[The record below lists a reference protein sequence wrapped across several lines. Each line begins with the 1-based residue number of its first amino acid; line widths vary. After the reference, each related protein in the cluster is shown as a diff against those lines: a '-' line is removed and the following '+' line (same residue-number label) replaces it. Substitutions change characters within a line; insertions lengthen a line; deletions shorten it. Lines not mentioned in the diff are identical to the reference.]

1 MTKLA
6 LITAAAIA
14 ATSITTDVDARAK
27 TTAARVVATHTLGL
41 AGAQAAID
49 AVMTEA
55 KRLGTT
61 GVVAVVDAGG
71 NPIALARIDGTFAAG
86 ARISTGKA
94 RTAVMFA
101 KPTRFFEELIKKG
114 RTPMVALDDFT
125 PLQGGLPIVIDG
137 EVVGGIGVSGAA
149 SAQQD
154 EDLAMV
160 GVRALG
166 GKIEMA
172 AATPTR
178 ATWLPDVLHFSH
190 EATAASFAKGSPLL
204 ELTGFA
210 IHTSRRDA
218 PGKAE
223 VHDRDV
229 DIFYVTDGSAT
240 VVTGG
245 TLVGGKTTADGE
257 QRGTSIAGGK
267 ATRIAKG
274 DVMVIPSGTP
284 HWFRDVDAS
293 ITYYAVKYTV
303 GAR

>member
-1 MTKLA
+1 MSKLA
-6 LITAAAIA
+6 FVTALVLAGASISSVQAAAPNKP
-14 ATSITTDVDARAK
+14 AK
-27 TTAARVVATHTLGL
+27 VLAKHTLGL
-41 AGAQAAID
+41 AGAQTAVD
-49 AVMTEA
+49 AVIAEA

-61 GVVAVVDAGG
+61 GVVAIVDAGG

-154 EDLAMV
+154 EELAAV

-166 GKIEMA
+166 GAVELA
-172 AATPTR
+172 AAAKPT
-178 ATWLPDVLHFSH
+178 ASWLPAVLHYSH
-190 EATAASFAKGSPLL
+190 EQTDAGFAKGAPLV
-204 ELTGFA
+204 ELAGFK

-223 VHDRDV
+223 VHDGDV
-229 DIFYVTDGSAT
+229 DIFYVTGGTAT

-245 TLVGGKTTADGE
+245 KLVGAQRVGDGE
-257 QRGTSIAGGK
+257 THGRAIEGGTT
-267 ATRIAKG
+267 TRIAKG
-274 DVMVIPSGTP
+274 DVLVIPNGTP
-284 HWFRDVDAS
+284 HWFREVDGP